1 MGLSMCSGH
10 RRHPGRAYATEIT
23 CRKPSARAVAG
34 HDHLGHEP
42 SLAEAPPFRLP
53 GQHFAASLVFLV
65 AGAAGLVWR
74 AESLAAGAF
83 SDPRLLATTHL
94 FTLGWIGTS
103 IMGALYQFLPVALGS
118 GIRWERLTHLTF
130 GLWTA
135 GVAVFVVGLA
145 TTTGVSLLAGAG
157 LLGAAILLFATN
169 LAVTL
174 PGTERRGLTWWCVA
188 GSTLALLAAW
198 LLGALLAVNLT
209 GGLLGSSR
217 FSVLAIH
224 VHVAAG
230 GWVLLTM
237 VGVAHHLMPMFLL
250 SHGAG
255 TRLGKAAAVL
265 LGAGTTGLVLTGHG
279 LPTAA
284 LPYVLGLLAAGTGA
298 FLLQALFHFLRRRR
312 PRVDPGMRLV
322 GGALVLLALALVAG
336 VTILLSSTGDPSL
349 LTAYGVLLVPGG
361 LGLFVAG
368 HYYKIVPFLTWFHR
382 FGPVA
387 SEREVPGVAELFDH
401 RAARAAGTLLI
412 GGVVTMSVGIL
423 LGGVTLCL
431 AGAIAFGAGALLES
445 LQMLLIA
452 RQRP

>member
-1 MGLSMCSGH
+1 MTSAAPAAGASRPARP
-10 RRHPGRAYATEIT
+10 RRPA
-23 CRKPSARAVAG
+23 ARARG
-34 HDHLGHEP
+34 
-42 SLAEAPPFRLP
+42 SAEAPPFRVP
-53 GQHFAASLVFLV
+53 GQHFAAGLVFLL
-65 AGAAGLVWR
+65 AGAAGFVWR
-74 AESLAAGAF
+74 AEALAAGAF
-83 SDPRLLATTHL
+83 TDPGLLATTHL

-130 GLWTA
+130 GLWTV

-157 LLGAAILLFATN
+157 LLGGAILLFAAN

-174 PGTERRGLTWWCVA
+174 PRTERRGLTWWCVA

-209 GGLLGSSR
+209 GGLLGGSR

-255 TRLGKAAAVL
+255 TGLGKAAAIL
-265 LGAGTTGLVLTGHG
+265 LGTGTAGLVLTGHG
-279 LPTAA
+279 LPTSA

-298 FLLQALFHFLRRRR
+298 FLLQALRHYRRRRR

-322 GGALVLLALALVAG
+322 GGALILLALALAAG
-336 VTILLSSTGDPSL
+336 LTILLSPTADPSL

-387 SEREVPGVAELFDH
+387 SEREVPSVAELFDP
-401 RAARAAGTLLI
+401 RVARAAGTLLI
-412 GGVVTMSVGIL
+412 GGVIVMSAGIL
-423 LGGVTLCL
+423 LEGVGLCL
-431 AGAIAFGAGALLES
+431 AGAIAFAAGALLES

>member
-1 MGLSMCSGH
+1 MTSAAPAGGAS
-10 RRHPGRAYATEIT
+10 RT
-23 CRKPSARAVAG
+23 ARARRPDPG
-34 HDHLGHEP
+34 GRG
-42 SLAEAPPFRLP
+42 SAEAPPFRVP
-53 GQHFAASLVFLV
+53 GQHFAAGLVFLV

-74 AESLAAGAF
+74 AEALAAGAF
-83 SDPRLLATTHL
+83 TDPGLLATTHL

-118 GIRWERLTHLTF
+118 GVRWVRLTHLTF

-145 TTTGVSLLAGAG
+145 TTGVFLLAGAG
-157 LLGAAILLFATN
+157 LLGTAILLFAAN
-169 LAVTL
+169 LAATL

-209 GGLLGSSR
+209 GGLLSGSR

-255 TRLGKAAAVL
+255 ARLGKAAAVL
-265 LGAGTTGLVLTGHG
+265 LGAGTAGLVLTGHG

-284 LPYVLGLLAAGTGA
+284 LPYVLGLLAAGAGA
-298 FLLQALFHFLRRRR
+298 FLLQALLHFLRRRR
-312 PRVDPGMRLV
+312 PRIDPGMRLV
-322 GGALVLLALALVAG
+322 GGALVLLALALVTG
-336 VTILLSSTGDPSL
+336 VTILLSPPADPSL
-349 LTAYGVLLVPGG
+349 LTVYGVLLVPGG

-387 SEREVPGVAELFDH
+387 SEREVPSVAELFDH
-401 RAARAAGTLLI
+401 RAARAAGSLLV
-412 GGVVTMSVGIL
+412 GGVVTMSAGIL
-423 LGGVTLCL
+423 LGGAALCL
-431 AGAIAFGAGALLES
+431 AGAIAFAAGALLES